1 MNSNGIGTRSVKTL
15 VLEDIA
21 LAHVFERYGIDYCC
35 SGDDE
40 TLEVA
45 CTRKGIALGALV
57 QEIEATRSARPY
69 SFLHSDL
76 WDMEFLIDYIIE
88 NHHRY
93 CKATIPVLLSQL
105 QQLMEMQGADY
116 PHIRPVM
123 MLFERMTREVE
134 QHMRKE
140 EMILFPYI
148 KSLASAAE
156 FERRRPAAPFISVA
170 GPIAKMEEEHLEIGQ
185 ICAKL
190 RALLMDFKVPE
201 GTPALYRTV
210 VKGLQAFI
218 KDVHQHI
225 HLENN
230 MLFPRAR
237 DLEAGF
243 DARTGQPVAR
253 VVRHV

>member
-1 MNSNGIGTRSVKTL
+1 MNSNGISTRSVKTL

-35 SGDDE
+35 AGDE
-40 TLEVA
+40 TLEIA
-45 CTRKGIALGALV
+45 CTRKGIVIESLV
-57 QEIEATRSARPY
+57 QDIETTKSVRPY

-76 WDMEFLIDYIIE
+76 WDMEFLIDYIVE

-93 CKATIPVLLSQL
+93 CKATIPVLLTQMHQL
-105 QQLMEMQGADY
+105 LDLHGAEY
-116 PHIRPVM
+116 PHLRPVM

-156 FERRRPAAPFISVA
+156 FERRRPAAPFLSV
-170 GPIAKMEEEHLEIGQ
+170 GVPIAKMEEEHLEIGQ

-190 RALLMDFKVPE
+190 RALLLDFRVPE
-201 GTPALYRTV
+201 GIPALYRTV

-237 DLEAGF
+237 DLETGF
-243 DARTGQPVAR
+243 DAYTGQPVAK
-253 VVRHV
+253 VAHKV

>member
-1 MNSNGIGTRSVKTL
+1 MNSNGIGARSVKTL

-21 LAHVFERYGIDYCC
+21 LAHVFERHGIDYCC
-35 SGDDE
+35 SGDE
-40 TLEVA
+40 SLEVA
-45 CTRKGIALGALV
+45 CTRKGL
-57 QEIEATRSARPY
+57 EIETVVREIETTKSVRPY

-76 WDMEFLIDYIIE
+76 WDMEFLIEYIVE

-93 CKATIPVLLSQL
+93 CKNTIPVLLLQL
-105 QQLMEMQGADY
+105 RNLIEVHSEEY
-116 PHIRPVM
+116 PHLRPVL
-123 MLFERMTREVE
+123 MLFERATREIE

-156 FERRRPAAPFISVA
+156 FERRRPVGPFLSVSAPI
-170 GPIAKMEEEHLEIGQ
+170 GKMEEEHLEIGQ

-190 RALLMDFKVPE
+190 RALLLDFNVPE
-201 GTPALYRTV
+201 HSPAMYRTV
-210 VKGLQAFI
+210 VMGLQAFI

-230 MLFPRAR
+230 LLFPRAR
-237 DLEAGF
+237 DLESGF
-243 DARTGQPVAR
+243 DVRTGQPLEKS
-253 VVRHV
+253 VVKS

>member
-21 LAHVFERYGIDYCC
+21 LAHVFERHGIDYCC
-35 SGDDE
+35 AGDE

-45 CTRKGIALGALV
+45 CTRKGIAIDSLV
-57 QEIEATRSARPY
+57 QEIETTKAVRPY

-76 WDMEFLIDYIIE
+76 WDMEFLVDYIIE

-93 CKATIPVLLSQL
+93 CKATIPVLLTQL
-105 QQLMEMQGADY
+105 RQLVEMLSGEHQ
-116 PHIRPVM
+116 HLRPVT
-123 MLFERMTREVE
+123 MLFERMTREIE

-190 RALLMDFKVPE
+190 RALLMDFTVPE

-210 VKGLQAFI
+210 VKGMQAFI

-237 DLEAGF
+237 DLETGF
-243 DARTGQPVAR
+243 DAHTGQPLAKAAHKV
-253 VVRHV
+253 